1 MDQIE
6 IEALRLRCV
15 IGCNPEERRDRSD
28 VIIDLWVSTDAR
40 PAGDSD
46 ALSDAWDYR
55 AAVKRVIAYVD
66 GSECFTI
73 EALATRIA
81 RVLVADCGAS
91 HVTVRVR
98 KPGALR
104 FADYAGIRIERTPAD
119 FADEV
124 PAA

>member
-15 IGCNPEERRDRSD
+15 IGCTAEERRDRSD
-28 VIIDLWVSTDAR
+28 VIIDLWISTDAK

-46 ALSDAWDYR
+46 DLGDAWDYR
-55 AAVKRVIAYVD
+55 AAVKRVIAYVE
-66 GSECFTI
+66 GSDCFTI
-73 EALATRIA
+73 EALATHIA
-81 RVLVADCGAS
+81 RILVTDRRAS
-91 HVTVRVR
+91 SVSVRVR

-119 FADEV
+119 FEV
-124 PAA
+124 EAGAA